1 MSAALRLRNLAVG
14 HSARVF
20 VDGIDLDVEP
30 GRIVALIGPNGSGK
44 TTILK
49 TIAGQLEA
57 RGGAIEICGHD
68 LAGIKPTDLARK
80 LAALFTERPHAELAT
95 VRDIVEAGRYPYT
108 GRMGTLADEDR
119 AEVRRA
125 LEAAGV
131 ADLADRDFAHMS
143 DGQRQRALIARALCQ
158 RTRVLLLDEPTSY
171 LDIRAQLD
179 MLQLLRRYARES
191 KVAIV
196 MSLHEIDLAQ
206 KAADHIVCIKDGHV
220 MCQGTPAEVFT
231 RQRICELYD
240 LEPETYD
247 EQFGSFE
254 LCRNTG
260 DPEVFVI
267 AGAGSGAKVFRA
279 LRRADIPFAAGV
291 LFKHDVDGALAR
303 HLASKTVLAPD
314 FEPISEALVAQA
326 CGIASRCRT
335 VVCCRDRFGT
345 LDAPNR
351 RICEIGT
358 EVISRAEMLARLNRV
373 K

>member
-1 MSAALRLRNLAVG
+1 MSANLRLENLAVG

-20 VDGIDLDVEP
+20 VDGIDLTVEP
-30 GRIVALIGPNGSGK
+30 GQVVALIGPNGSGK

-49 TIAGQLEA
+49 TIAGHLEA
-57 RGGAIEICGHD
+57 RGGAIEVCSCD
-68 LAGIKPTDLARK
+68 LSSLKPNDLARK
-80 LAALFTERPHAELAT
+80 LAALFTDRPHAELAT
-95 VRDIVEAGRYPYT
+95 VRDVVEAGRYPYT
-108 GRMGTLADEDR
+108 GRMGALADEDR
-119 AEVRRA
+119 AEVQSA

-131 ADLADRDFAHMS
+131 AHLADRDFAHMS

-179 MLQLLRRYARES
+179 ILQLLRCYARES
-191 KVAIV
+191 RVAIV

-206 KAADHIVCIKDGHV
+206 KAADRIVCIKDGHV
-220 MCQGTPAEVFT
+220 LFQGTPAEVFT

-240 LEPETYD
+240 LEPEAYD

-254 LCRNTG
+254 LSRCTG

-267 AGAGSGAKVFRA
+267 AGAGSGAEVFRA

-291 LFKHDVDGALAR
+291 LFEHDVDGALAK
-303 HLASKTVLAPD
+303 HLASEVVLAPD
-314 FEPISEALVAQA
+314 FEPISDALIARA
-326 CGIASRCRT
+326 CDIASRCQT
-335 VVCCRDRFGT
+335 IVCCRDRFGT

-351 RICEIGT
+351 RICELRT
-358 EVISRAEMLARLNRV
+358 EVISRAEMLARLNHV